1 MKDEIIKL
9 IEKKEVISFDIFDT
23 LIFRNISRPT
33 DIFRTMNSEI
43 ELQFDIKNFSELRIE
58 AEINS
63 RKYSQNGEV
72 TIDDIYNELSKF
84 IKNKNHLD
92 RIKLLELEREL
103 EFLVEN
109 PFMKQIY
116 LYCISKQKKVFFI
129 SDMYLGSTFI
139 KKVLNKCGYDVKN
152 NLYVSCECNSIKGD
166 GSLFQY
172 VKEKNNLDYS
182 SWLHIGDNIEADNNQ
197 PQKLGITTYYY
208 KNINSYCENNSK
220 SVFESII
227 LGMKNNIIYCGIDNS
242 YWQNFG
248 YNYLVPIYI
257 GFTNWLY
264 MMTYN
269 SDNLFF
275 LARDG
280 YILKKIYELFP
291 QNDKYIDYLYVSRNS
306 LQIPVMFKNS
316 KDMLLDY
323 FTSNNNTKLKDFFTK
338 GQLELKEEYLNII
351 KLYGFN
357 SFDDIVDEKNLYS
370 ARKCV
375 AACWPDVYDEVNNNY
390 LLAQKYLIQEK
401 VNSFALPNVVDVG
414 WGGSIQDSM
423 RTILNKDLNGYYFGT
438 IPANKS
444 DYISH
449 SFGYMF
455 DQNNPTEI
463 KERIFD
469 QVMMYELIFSAPH
482 GSTIEYCEKNGK
494 VTPVLK
500 EKDNYSDYLEE
511 FQQASL
517 DLIKEIMHYYKYY
530 DSLDK
535 EFCLSFYDKFL
546 YQRNYVDIV
555 EFKKLETD
563 YELGN
568 EKKFPFVRTIKSTDL
583 NNPKK
588 YDELLKEINLSLWH
602 GSYIIDGIQNNDER
616 VNLSYKFEKY
626 RFEIENLMYLDKY
639 YENYDQY
646 VKIIEDKG
654 NKDYLK
660 YLLPLADK
668 YYKKHRQ
675 TIIRKIRRKII
686 PYRLRNKIK
695 NFFKKNKEC

>member
-1 MKDEIIKL
+1 
-9 IEKKEVISFDIFDT
+9 
-23 LIFRNISRPT
+23 
-33 DIFRTMNSEI
+33 
-43 ELQFDIKNFSELRIE
+43 
-58 AEINS
+58 
-63 RKYSQNGEV
+63 
-72 TIDDIYNELSKF
+72 
-84 IKNKNHLD
+84 
-92 RIKLLELEREL
+92 
-103 EFLVEN
+103 
-109 PFMKQIY
+109 
-116 LYCISKQKKVFFI
+116 
-129 SDMYLGSTFI
+129 
-139 KKVLNKCGYDVKN
+139 
-152 NLYVSCECNSIKGD
+152 
-166 GSLFQY
+166 
-172 VKEKNNLDYS
+172 
-182 SWLHIGDNIEADNNQ
+182 
-197 PQKLGITTYYY
+197 
-208 KNINSYCENNSK
+208 
-220 SVFESII
+220 
-227 LGMKNNIIYCGIDNS
+227 
-242 YWQNFG
+242 
-248 YNYLVPIYI
+248 
-257 GFTNWLY
+257 
-264 MMTYN
+264 
-269 SDNLFF
+269 
-275 LARDG
+275 
-280 YILKKIYELFP
+280 
-291 QNDKYIDYLYVSRNS
+291 
-306 LQIPVMFKNS
+306 
-316 KDMLLDY
+316 
-323 FTSNNNTKLKDFFTK
+323 
-338 GQLELKEEYLNII
+338 
-351 KLYGFN
+351 
-357 SFDDIVDEKNLYS
+357 
-370 ARKCV
+370 
-375 AACWPDVYDEVNNNY
+375 
-390 LLAQKYLIQEK
+390 
-401 VNSFALPNVVDVG
+401 
-414 WGGSIQDSM
+414 
-423 RTILNKDLNGYYFGT
+423 
-438 IPANKS
+438 
-444 DYISH
+444 
-449 SFGYMF
+449 
-455 DQNNPTEI
+455 
-463 KERIFD
+463 
-469 QVMMYELIFSAPH
+469 MYELIFSAPH
-482 GSTIEYCEKNGK
+482 GSTIKYCEKNGK